1 MVFLPW
7 QAQARF
13 YFTEQHKH
21 KHKHKV
27 KRNWLPLARFYFY
40 IGKIAF

>member
-1 MVFLPW
+1 MVFLLW

-13 YFTEQHKH
+13 YFTEQH